1 MRNKKYANP
10 EVVEET
16 PVEEIE
22 EVVEETPVEE
32 IEEVV
37 EETPVEEIEE
47 VVEETPVEEKLVK
60 VLANK
65 LNIRKENSKDSDVVT
80 VVEKGQVLKLLELE
94 PVDGFYHV
102 DTLTG
107 SEGYCMVEFVE
118 IV

>member
-37 EETPVEEIEE
+37 EE
-47 VVEETPVEEKLVK
+47 KLVK

-80 VVEKGQVLKLLELE
+80 VVEKDQVLKLLELE

-118 IV
+118 LV

>member
-1 MRNKKYANP
+1 MRNKKRNNP
-10 EVVEET
+10 EIVEET

-32 IEEVV
+32 RF
-37 EETPVEEIEE
+37 
-47 VVEETPVEEKLVK
+47 VK

-65 LNIRKENSKDSDVVT
+65 LNIRKESNKDSNAIA

-118 IV
+118 LV

>member
-22 EVVEETPVEE
+22 EV
-32 IEEVV
+32 
-37 EETPVEEIEE
+37 
-47 VVEETPVEEKLVK
+47 VEEKLVK

-80 VVEKGQVLKLLELE
+80 VVEKDQVLKLLELE

-118 IV
+118 LV